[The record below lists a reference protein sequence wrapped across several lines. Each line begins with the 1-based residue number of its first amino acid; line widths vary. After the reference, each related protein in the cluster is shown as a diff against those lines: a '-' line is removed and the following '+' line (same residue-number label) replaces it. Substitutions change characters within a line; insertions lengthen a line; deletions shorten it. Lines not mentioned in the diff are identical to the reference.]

1 MVFHTSSIFS
11 FPFPLYLL
19 CLPSTVVSS
28 TVSHPISPAVLPSL
42 RHLLLL
48 LLLFPQLFLLYPL
61 LYPPL
66 LAPLSPPLP
75 PPLYP
80 PLLAPLSPSFPFTFS
95 ITFITPSSPR
105 FPLFSPLLLLLRL
118 FYSFLF
124 PFIYVLSP
132 FLFPSN
138 YSLFLTTSFPSSSIP
153 ASSFIP
159 PLFLLHFLSSS
170 PFPASTSSLPSFP
183 LSHPFLF
190 FCCPQPP
197 LPQSTSFLS

>member
-28 TVSHPISPAVLPSL
+28 TVSRPISPASSFSPT
-42 RHLLLL
+42 
-48 LLLFPQLFLLYPL
+48 
-61 LYPPL
+61 PPI
-66 LAPLSPPLP
+66 APASVSPIISPPPPLSPPLS
-75 PPLYP
+75 PPLY

-95 ITFITPSSPR
+95 ITFITPSSPL

-153 ASSFIP
+153 TSSFIP

-170 PFPASTSSLPSFP
+170 PFPASTSFRPSFP